1 MEQKQTAAACL
12 ADLSRRIRRYRVE
25 YPLTQQELAEKAGVS
40 LRCLQYFEQGKDI
53 RTEALIKIL
62 QALDLANNL
71 SVLVPDMD
79 DRPSAYLKKAQNKT
93 RQRARRK
100 DASTKNRVFKWGDEE

>member
-1 MEQKQTAAACL
+1 M
-12 ADLSRRIRRYRVE
+12 
-25 YPLTQQELAEKAGVS
+25 TQQELAEKAGIS
-40 LRCLQYFEQGKDI
+40 LRSLQYFEQGRDI

-62 QALDLANNL
+62 QALDLSNNL
-71 SVLVPDMD
+71 AVLVPDMD

-100 DASTKNRVFKWGDEE
+100 DAARKTGGFKWGDEE